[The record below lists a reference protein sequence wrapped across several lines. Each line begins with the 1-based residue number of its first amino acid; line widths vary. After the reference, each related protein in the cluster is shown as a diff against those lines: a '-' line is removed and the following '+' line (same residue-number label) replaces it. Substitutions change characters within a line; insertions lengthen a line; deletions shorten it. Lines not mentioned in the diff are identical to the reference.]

1 MCPPFNECGR
11 VYPSVGG
18 CSPVWEGVPQCGRV
32 RPSMGGCPPVWE
44 GVSLYVCMLGVG
56 VLVTCT
62 YDGHTSASICV
73 FL

>member
-1 MCPPFNECGR
+1 MCPPFNERGR

-44 GVSLYVCMLGVG
+44 GVSPYVCM
-56 VLVTCT
+56 
-62 YDGHTSASICV
+62 
-73 FL
+73 